1 VSIIAPVSEQTV
13 LEALRGVLDPELD
26 ESVVDLGFVDS
37 VQVEDDRVEVVLRLP
52 TFWCA
57 PNFAYLM
64 AHDAREAARKVAG
77 PRRVE
82 VRLKDHFA
90 SDEIS
95 QGVSRDLPF
104 DEIFDDQA
112 DGEDLTALR
121 RLFQTKAFSMRLEQL
136 VQLLLDQGLSPAEV
150 TGLRVADV
158 LAAPRA
164 GPLVLR
170 LGDRPRQLRG
180 GGSVARAYLGKRRQ
194 LGLDQS
200 DHSPLVGDA
209 NGAPIAA
216 NELSAY
222 LQRARRQRISMAFNS
237 MFCRG
242 MLETRYGKD
251 ER

>member
-1 VSIIAPVSEQTV
+1 MTAARAISEQEV

-26 ESVVDLGFVDS
+26 ESVVDLAFVDR
-37 VQVEDDRVEVVLRLP
+37 VRVDDDRVEVVLRLP

-64 AHDAREAARKVAG
+64 AHDARESVRRLAG
-77 PRRVE
+77 SRRVE

-90 SDEIS
+90 SDEIGE
-95 QGVSRDLPF
+95 GVSRDLPF
-104 DEIFDDQA
+104 DQIFGDQA

-121 RLFQTKAFSMRLEQL
+121 RLFQTKAFSMRLEPL
-136 VQLLLDQGLSPAEV
+136 VQLLLDQGLSAVEV
-150 TGLRVADV
+150 TSLHLADV
-158 LAAPRA
+158 LSAPEA

-170 LGDRPRQLRG
+170 LGARARQLRG
-180 GGSVARAYLGKRRQ
+180 GGSVARAYLAKRRQ

-200 DHSPLVGDA
+200 DAAPLVSDPDGS
-209 NGAPIAA
+209 PIAA
-216 NELSAY
+216 DGLSAY
-222 LQRARRQRISMAFNS
+222 LQHARRQRISMAFNS

>member
-1 VSIIAPVSEQTV
+1 VSVGAAVSEQVV
-13 LEALRGVLDPELD
+13 LAALRGVLDPELD

-64 AHDAREAARKVAG
+64 AHDAREAVRRAVG

-104 DEIFDDQA
+104 DQIFGDQA
-112 DGEDLTALR
+112 DGEDLTELR
-121 RLFQTKAFSMRLEQL
+121 RIFQTKAFTMRLEQL
-136 VQLLLDQGLSPAEV
+136 VQLLLDQGLSAAEV
-150 TGLRVADV
+150 TSLRAADV
-158 LAAPRA
+158 LSAPAA
-164 GPLVLR
+164 GPLVLW
-170 LGDRPRQLRG
+170 LGDRPQQLRG
-180 GGSVARAYLGKRRQ
+180 GGSVAGAYLSKRRQ

-200 DHSPLVGDA
+200 DQAPLVGDA
-209 NGAPIAA
+209 NGAPIAPD
-216 NELSAY
+216 ELLSY
-222 LQRARRQRISMAFNS
+222 LGRARRQRISMAFNS

-242 MLETRYGKD
+242 MLGTRYGKD